1 MGEDYPSETFRVLKE
16 HEIKRTAWTSEY
28 RTQRLVLDAY
38 DRFAKDGTFDPA
50 RLEDPEYFPVVRAAL
65 KVSKS
70 REQELER
77 TLGAARRAHR
87 PDRRCQRC
95 SSRARPTS

>member
-1 MGEDYPSETFRVLKE
+1 M
-16 HEIKRTAWTSEY
+16 W

-38 DRFAKDGTFDPA
+38 DRFANDGTFDPA

-65 KVSKS
+65 AVSKS

-77 TLGAARRAHR
+77 TLKKLVARA
-87 PDRRCQRC
+87 DQSRCRRC